1 MAFSQKQIRTIILR
15 PTTIYGPDMP
25 NQSLKALLNS
35 VLNGKFF
42 FIGSKSYEQLYEC

>member
-1 MAFSQKQIRTIILR
+1 MAFFSKQIRTIILR

-42 FIGSKSYEQLYEC
+42 IGSKSYEQLYEC